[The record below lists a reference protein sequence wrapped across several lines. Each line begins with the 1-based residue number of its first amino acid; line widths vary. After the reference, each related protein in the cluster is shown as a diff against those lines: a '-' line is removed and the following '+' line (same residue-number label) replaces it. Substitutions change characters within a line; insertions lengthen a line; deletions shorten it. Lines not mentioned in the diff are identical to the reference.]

1 MTDTSDQELQRD
13 RANLALKQQ
22 RRILNAYR
30 RSVDENDG
38 MTSDEKVAAKGE
50 IYLKLDVIN
59 ARIEALETAPTFTPP
74 SDEQMEKLKQAVENV
89 AAVVAA
95 ANTAQAFIEAANNIL
110 AEYGPGVGA

>member
-1 MTDTSDQELQRD
+1 MADTSNQELQRA
-13 RANLALKQQ
+13 RANLALTRQ
-22 RRILNAYR
+22 RRALSAYKR
-30 RSVDENDG
+30 GIDENDG
-38 MTSDEKVAAKGE
+38 MTSDEKAAANGE
-50 IYLKLDVIN
+50 IDLKLDVID

-74 SDEQMEKLKQAVENV
+74 SDEQMENLKQAVENV